1 MKNIAP
7 KNIASLLIAAAVVVA
22 PTTAVYGQSATEISG
37 MSGGAQTSAECGF
50 VPAQPHY
57 SFNITQPTAS
67 VSIEVSGTNDYTL
80 LMVGPDNNSREC
92 ILAHDFDGG
101 TIQSRGLY
109 KAGSYRLYVGDIDG
123 ASAPFNLTVQQ

>member
-1 MKNIAP
+1 MKNIAT
-7 KNIASLLIAAAVVVA
+7 KNIASLLIAATMAAA
-22 PTTAVYGQSATEISG
+22 PTAAVYGQSATEISG
-37 MSGGAQTSAECGF
+37 TSGGPQTSTECGF
-50 VPAQPHY
+50 VPAQPDY

-67 VSIEVSGTNDYTL
+67 VSIAVTGSNDYTL

-109 KAGSYRLYVGDIDG
+109 KAGTYHLYVGDIDG
-123 ASAPFNLTVQQ
+123 DSAPFTLTIQQ